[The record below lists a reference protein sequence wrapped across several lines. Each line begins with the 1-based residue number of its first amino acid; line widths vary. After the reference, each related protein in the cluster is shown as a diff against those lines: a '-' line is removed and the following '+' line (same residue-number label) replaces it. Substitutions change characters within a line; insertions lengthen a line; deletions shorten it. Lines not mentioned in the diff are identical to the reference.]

1 MKEITFFKT
10 QTEFTEWLEEHN
22 QTSEL
27 WVGYYKKDTGRESLT
42 WSESVDVALCY
53 GWIDGIRKTIDAH
66 SYKIRFTPRKVNSVW
81 SAVNVKKV
89 KALTEAGKM
98 KPAGLHVYNK
108 RSDQVGYTSEDRNVP
123 LATEYEEQIKANGP
137 AWTFFSSLAPSYKR
151 DTIWW
156 VMTAKKEET
165 RLRRLAIVIE
175 SSEQG
180 LKIPSLR
187 KK

>member
-1 MKEITFFKT
+1 
-10 QTEFTEWLEEHN
+10 
-22 QTSEL
+22 
-27 WVGYYKKDTGRESLT
+27 
-42 WSESVDVALCY
+42 
-53 GWIDGIRKTIDAH
+53 
-66 SYKIRFTPRKVNSVW
+66 
-81 SAVNVKKV
+81 
-89 KALTEAGKM
+89 
-98 KPAGLHVYNK
+98 VYNK

-123 LATEYEEQIKANGP
+123 LATKYEEQIKANAP
-137 AWTFFSSLAPSYKR
+137 AWVFFSSLAPSYKR

-165 RLRRLAIVIE
+165 RLRRLGVLIE